1 MYQSVS
7 GWLDPDETGR
17 IWCPSVRIN
26 PTALRVIRERT
37 GLTQTAVAHAAGIAR
52 PNYSFLEA
60 GKRKGTGEQIRRI
73 ADVLRVP
80 ISAIAYL
87 HPDEQPA
94 KEDAA

>member
-1 MYQSVS
+1 VYQSVS
-7 GWLDPDETGR
+7 VWLDPDGTGR

-37 GLTQTAVAHAAGIAR
+37 GLTQTAVADAAGIHR
-52 PNYSFLEA
+52 PNLSKLET
-60 GKRKGTGEQIRRI
+60 GKRKGTPEQIRRL
-73 ADVLRVP
+73 ADVLRVS
-80 ISAIAYL
+80 IDAIAYL